1 MNSKAELFSDICDIN
16 KRVKSHYKS
25 KFVEYD
31 KLDHK
36 EIVEGFDKLK
46 NIKTTY
52 YIYQLLDE
60 LEKTQLEIES
70 LKENNRTVY
79 RKKHQNEINSLKNKI
94 QKLADEREDWRDIKS
109 IFAKYIIAN
118 HGDSSY
124 EELID
129 NKLKNI
135 NKSFYGV

>member
-1 MNSKAELFSDICDIN
+1 MDE
-16 KRVKSHYKS
+16 
-25 KFVEYD
+25 
-31 KLDHK
+31 
-36 EIVEGFDKLK
+36 
-46 NIKTTY
+46 
-52 YIYQLLDE
+52 LLDE

-94 QKLADEREDWRDIKS
+94 QKLEGEREDWRDIKS

-135 NKSFYGV
+135 NRSFYGV